1 MKRIY
6 VIVGIL
12 VIVFAIFWCLRIWSA
27 GQWED
32 LLREKGNG
40 SYYENKQRNANVEAF
55 AREAFNDGPNPVNP
69 ATDVSSSGSSW
80 EDRLHNLI
88 GDCMHAIKSVGHR
101 TLQRP
106 RLAPPGVYFT
116 LTYVSVRTRSGITSF
131 GAGTQ
136 VVCVKDEGPM
146 LLVKAG
152 SVEFEAKRQ
161 YLTND
166 LDIADLAVR
175 GDAEAQQTIASY
187 IAQQQQAIDRRDDRS
202 KMQPSRQH

>member
-1 MKRIY
+1 
-6 VIVGIL
+6 
-12 VIVFAIFWCLRIWSA
+12 
-27 GQWED
+27 
-32 LLREKGNG
+32 
-40 SYYENKQRNANVEAF
+40 
-55 AREAFNDGPNPVNP
+55 
-69 ATDVSSSGSSW
+69 
-80 EDRLHNLI
+80 
-88 GDCMHAIKSVGHR
+88 MHAIKSVGHR

-106 RLAPPGVYFT
+106 RLALPG
-116 LTYVSVRTRSGITSF
+116 SGIIGV

-166 LDIADLAVR
+166 LGIADLAVR